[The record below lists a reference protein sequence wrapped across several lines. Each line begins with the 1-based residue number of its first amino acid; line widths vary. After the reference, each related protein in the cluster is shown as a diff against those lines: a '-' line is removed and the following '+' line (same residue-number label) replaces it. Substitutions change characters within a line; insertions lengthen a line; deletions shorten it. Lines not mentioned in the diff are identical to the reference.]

1 MNAMSDNQRKTEII
15 DDKPLTFSMYT
26 EKMTALMVQEYN
38 DPEHFFAVAKNAYL
52 QNYKYFTYVER
63 SKAIISIFRDAFR
76 AYNSEWKHRLYQRF
90 LKFTSDLPL
99 AAADFANLFES
110 FLLMLK
116 KRDEKIDFFVDATR
130 CGCYV
135 EVINRIVRDEF
146 FKKYYSYFYSFSIND
161 ASALI
166 KALYDSTLIS
176 LVRGFNDSYYEYDN
190 YISAIIKSER
200 VDAIKALLNN
210 PHIAFGSYSRSL
222 LDEYLSKTTDE
233 SMHKLALYFK
243 LRGYSVK
250 FSDFVE
256 YVKSLTPEEHREK
269 HGELLNIAHRNHFD
283 KGYDILLGTDKG
295 TTILRTLSLSEFIVL
310 NEIIKEK
317 FHEKYL
323 SALCSAIKKK
333 LNKRDDY
340 IDVFV
345 CIEKYPENME
355 EFLKIPEIQEYS
367 LLSDN
372 YRSRFMA
379 VLKKQNLLEQLPIM
393 KYGG

>member
-38 DPEHFFAVAKNAYL
+38 DPEHFFAVAKNVYL
-52 QNYKYFTYVER
+52 QNYKYFSYVER

-355 EFLKIPEIQEYS
+355 EFLKIPEIQECS

>member
-1 MNAMSDNQRKTEII
+1 MNAMSDNQRKIEII

-26 EKMTALMVQEYN
+26 EKMTDLMVQEYN
-38 DPEHFFAVAKNAYL
+38 DPEHFFAIAKNAYL

-63 SKAIISIFRDAFR
+63 SKAIISIFRDAYR
-76 AYNSEWKHRLYQRF
+76 AYNTEWKRKLYQSF

-99 AAADFANLFES
+99 GGADFANLFES
-110 FLLMLK
+110 FFLMLK
-116 KRDEKIDFFVDATR
+116 NRDEKIDFFVDATR

-135 EVINRIVRDEF
+135 VVINRIVRDEF
-146 FKKYYSYFYSFSIND
+146 FEKYYSFFHSFSIND
-161 ASALI
+161 ASALVKI
-166 KALYDSTLIS
+166 LYDSTLFS

-190 YISAIIKSER
+190 YIAAIVKSER
-200 VDAIKALLNN
+200 ADAIKELLNN
-210 PHIAFGSYSRSL
+210 PNIVFGSYARSL

-256 YVKSLTPEEHREK
+256 YVKSLTPEEHRAK

-295 TTILRTLSLSEFIVL
+295 TTILRTLSLTEFIVL
-310 NEIIKEK
+310 SDIIKEK
-317 FHEKYL
+317 YHEKYL

-333 LNKRDDY
+333 LRKRDDY
-340 IDVFV
+340 DDVFE
-345 CIEKYPENME
+345 CMEKYPENMG
-355 EFLKIPEIQEYS
+355 EFLKIPGIQEYS
-367 LLSDN
+367 LLSDS
-372 YRSRFMA
+372 YRSKFMA
-379 VLKKQNLLEQLPIM
+379 VLKKQNMLDQLPIM

>member
-1 MNAMSDNQRKTEII
+1 MNAMSDNQRKIEII

-38 DPEHFFAVAKNAYL
+38 DPEHFFAVAKNVYL
-52 QNYKYFTYVER
+52 QNYKYFSYVER

-200 VDAIKALLNN
+200 VDAIKVLLNN

-379 VLKKQNLLEQLPIM
+379 VLKKQNMLEQLPIM